1 MKETG
6 AEVYRNLDFIR
17 RRAAQ
22 WLIQP
27 SYLNSFI
34 YTKLKFEYTD
44 IDIFK
49 FLKTNKD
56 SEPN

>member
-49 FLKTNKD
+49 IFTNK
-56 SEPN
+56 